1 MARKPEDLLPHIVV
15 VNPDEDCTASA
26 SHDVLAEILRDST
39 QPAIP
44 SLNAAKVIRKLRSAT
59 A

>member
-26 SHDVLAEILRDST
+26 RHNVLAELLRDNS
-39 QPAIP
+39 QPTIP
-44 SLNAAKVIRKLRSAT
+44 SLNAAKVIRKLRSVA